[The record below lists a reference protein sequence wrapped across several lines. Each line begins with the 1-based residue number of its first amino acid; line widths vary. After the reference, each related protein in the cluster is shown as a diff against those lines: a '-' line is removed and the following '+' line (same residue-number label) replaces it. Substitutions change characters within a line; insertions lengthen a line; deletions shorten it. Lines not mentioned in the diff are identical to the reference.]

1 MFNILDYGAV
11 RGGKVL
17 CREAFQNAI
26 DACYEAGGGTVYVPD
41 GTYLM
46 GTVFLKDNVHI
57 HLDAG
62 ALILGSTDLKND
74 FAPDENIPYPLYQD
88 TSHSFFHHSLFVA
101 ENKKHISVTG
111 AGRIDMQSKYESDD
125 FTPVRGIG
133 VCGGRGSFRGAKA
146 IAFKECTDVILKDF
160 SLYNATDLAIYLAG
174 CEDTRVT
181 GLLIDTHIDGINI
194 DCCKNTVVSDCVIRS
209 GDDGIVPKSSYVLGR
224 KQLTENLVVT
234 NCIVSSECNAI
245 KLGTES
251 NGGFKN
257 VTVSNCVIYDTRSAG
272 ISVEAVDG
280 GEIDGVTFS
289 NITSKNVGCPFFII
303 IGDRARGPEGT
314 GIGSIKNVSISNLIH
329 TGPYSELP
337 RKRGPYF
344 RHLETLPFNHQ
355 AGMVVGLE
363 GHLVEN
369 ITLENIHLEMQGG
382 MGSQAA
388 ERTVPENPKGYP
400 DADIFG
406 TLNSYGFFIRHA
418 KNVKATNITATVIT
432 PDARNEIY
440 IEDVEAFVRS

>member
-11 RGGKVL
+11 SDGKTL
-17 CREAFQNAI
+17 CRDAFQRAI
-26 DACYEAGGGTVYVPD
+26 NDCAKAGGGTVYVPN
-41 GTYLM
+41 GRYLL
-46 GTVFLKDNVHI
+46 GTVFLRDNVHI

-74 FAPDENIPYPLYQD
+74 FAPDEAIPYAVYQD
-88 TSHSFFHHSLFVA
+88 ASHTFFHHSLFVA
-101 ENKKHISVTG
+101 EGCKNISITG
-111 AGRIDMQSKYESDD
+111 SGRIDMQSKYESDD

-133 VCGGRGSFRGAKA
+133 VCPKGTFRGAKV
-146 IAFKECTDVILKDF
+146 IAFKECTDVVLKDF

-174 CEDTRVT
+174 CEDIRVG

-194 DCCKNTVVSDCVIRS
+194 DCSKNTVISDCIIKS

-257 VTVSNCVIYDTRSAG
+257 ITVSNCAIYDTRSVG
-272 ISVEAVDG
+272 LSVEAVDG
-280 GEIDGVTFS
+280 GEIDGVTFT
-289 NITSKNVGCPFFII
+289 NITMNNVGCPFFVI

-314 GIGSIKNVSISNLIH
+314 GIGSIKNVKISHIIH
-329 TGPYSELP
+329 TGPYSEIP
-337 RKRGPYF
+337 RKRGPYY

-355 AGMVVGLE
+355 AGMVVGLPD
-363 GHLVEN
+363 HPIQN
-369 ITLENIHLEMQGG
+369 IRLEDIYLQMNGG
-382 MGSQAA
+382 EQVTPN
-388 ERTVPENPKGYP
+388 TVPENPKGYP
-400 DADIFG
+400 DANIFG

-418 KNVKATNITATVIT
+418 KNVKAVDIKAEVIN
-432 PDARNEIY
+432 PDARPEITLD
-440 IEDVEAFVRS
+440 DVENFERV

>member
-11 RGGKVL
+11 SGGKIL
-17 CREAFQNAI
+17 CSEAFQKAI
-26 DACYEAGGGTVYVPD
+26 DACNEAGGGTVYVPG

-57 HLDAG
+57 FLDAG

-74 FAPDENIPYPLYQD
+74 FAPDEEIPYPVFQD
-88 TSHSFFHHSLFVA
+88 ASHTFFHHSLFVG
-101 ENKKHISVTG
+101 ENLKNISITG
-111 AGRIDMQSKYESDD
+111 SGKVDMQSKYESDD

-133 VCGGRGSFRGAKA
+133 VCTKGSFRGAK
-146 IAFKECTDVILKDF
+146 IVAFKECSNIILKDF

-174 CEDTRVT
+174 CEDIRVS
-181 GLLIDTHIDGINI
+181 GLLIDTHIDGINV
-194 DCCKNTVVSDCVIRS
+194 DCCKNTVISDCIIRS

-257 VTVSNCVIYDTRSAG
+257 VTVSNCVITDTRSVG
-272 ISVEAVDG
+272 LSVEAVDG
-280 GEIDGVTFS
+280 GDIDGVTFT
-289 NITSKNVGCPFFII
+289 NITMNNVGCPFFVI

-314 GIGSIKNVSISNLIH
+314 GIGTIKNLSISHVIY
-329 TGPYSELP
+329 TGPFNELP
-337 RKRGPYF
+337 RKRSPYY
-344 RHLETLPFNHQ
+344 RHLDYLPFNK
-355 AGMVVGLE
+355 
-363 GHLVEN
+363 
-369 ITLENIHLEMQGG
+369 QGG
-382 MGSQAA
+382 MIVGLPGHYVENVRLEDIYLQVDGGVDTPVES
-388 ERTVPENPKGYP
+388 VPERPKGYP

-418 KNVKATNITATVIT
+418 KNVKAVDIRAEVIN
-432 PDARNEIY
+432 PDARPEIT
-440 IEDVEAFVRS
+440 IDDVENFVRV

>member
-1 MFNILDYGAV
+1 MFNVLDYGAV
-11 RGGKVL
+11 SGGKIL
-17 CREAFQNAI
+17 CREAFQKAV
-26 DACYEAGGGTVYVPD
+26 DACYAAGGGRVYVPS
-41 GTYLM
+41 GTYLL
-46 GTVFLKDNVHI
+46 GTVFLRDNVHI
-57 HLDAG
+57 YLESG
-62 ALILGSTDLKND
+62 SLILGSTDLEND
-74 FAPDENIPYPLYQD
+74 FAADEHIPYPVYQD
-88 TSHSFFHHSLFVA
+88 VSHTFFHHSLFVA
-101 ENKKHISVTG
+101 ENAKHISVTG

-133 VCGGRGSFRGAKA
+133 VCPKGSFRGAKV

-174 CEDTRVT
+174 CEDIRVS

-194 DCCKNTVVSDCVIRS
+194 DCCKNTVVSDCIIRS
-209 GDDGIVPKSSYVLGR
+209 GDDAIVPKSSYVLGR
-224 KQLTENLVVT
+224 KQFTENLVIT

-257 VTVSNCVIYDTRSAG
+257 VTVSNCVICDTRSAG
-272 ISVEAVDG
+272 LSVEAVDG
-280 GEIDGVTFS
+280 GDIDGVTFT

-314 GIGSIKNVSISNLIH
+314 GIGSIKNVSISHLIH

-355 AGMVVGLE
+355 GGMVVGLPD
-363 GHLVEN
+363 HPVEN
-369 ITLENIHLEMQGG
+369 VRLNDIYLQVNGG
-382 MGSQAA
+382 ELSVPD
-388 ERTVPENPKGYP
+388 EVPERPKGYP

-406 TLNSYGFFIRHA
+406 TLNSYGFFIRHG
-418 KNVKATNITATVIT
+418 KNIKAVDIKAEVINPDVRPEITV
-432 PDARNEIY
+432 D
-440 IEDVEAFVRS
+440 DVENFERI

>member
-1 MFNILDYGAV
+1 MFNIVDYGAV
-11 RGGKVL
+11 SGGKVL
-17 CREAFQNAI
+17 CREAFQKAI
-26 DACYEAGGGTVYVPD
+26 DACYNAGGGRVYVPS

-57 HLDAG
+57 YLEAG
-62 ALILGSTDLKND
+62 SLILGSTDLKND
-74 FAPDENIPYPLYQD
+74 FAPDEAIPYPVYQD
-88 TSHSFFHHSLFVA
+88 ASHTFFHHSLFVA
-101 ENKKHISVTG
+101 ENLKNISITG
-111 AGRIDMQSKYESDD
+111 SGKIDMQSKYESDD

-133 VCGGRGSFRGAKA
+133 VCPKGSFRGAKA
-146 IAFKECTDVILKDF
+146 IAFKECEDVLLKDF

-174 CEDTRVT
+174 CNTIRVS
-181 GLLIDTHIDGINI
+181 GLVIDTHIDGINI
-194 DCCKNTVVSDCVIRS
+194 DCCKDTVISDCIIRS

-224 KQLTENLVVT
+224 KQFTENLVVT

-257 VTVSNCVIYDTRSAG
+257 VTVSNCVIYDTRSVG

-280 GEIDGVTFS
+280 GEIDGVTFT
-289 NITSKNVGCPFFII
+289 NITSKNVGCPFFVIV
-303 IGDRARGPEGT
+303 GDRARGPEGT
-314 GIGSIKNVSISNLIH
+314 GIGSIKNVSISHLIH

-369 ITLENIHLEMQGG
+369 VTLEDIHLEMQGG
-382 MGSQAA
+382 EGKEAA
-388 ERTVPENPKGYP
+388 EHIVPENPKGYP
-400 DADIFG
+400 DANIFG

-418 KNVKATNITATVIT
+418 KNVKATNITASVIN
-432 PDARNEIY
+432 PDERKEIHVD
-440 IEDVEAFVRS
+440 DVENFVRS